1 MLNHNRSDIIEN
13 PPASLFS
20 VRSAQQQAAEV
31 QHQTWAGACRPRPW
45 PPPLTPQWGR
55 SWSSKWSWESV
66 CLINMKM
73 TLLVN
78 RGGHAVVLHM
88 GMRIWNIY
96 CSHIKI
102 HLGDEDDGDNDD
114 EYCFFQSYQQDQ
126 RSKRSSVMELNSAGG
141 YYNPEKVNLLQWGYF
156 LCLCEIERI
165 EIYRQFD
172 VFRRYSSKVKASR
185 NQASGQKSS
194 LITPQYLD
202 WAQHESWNTSLK
214 LLPVL

>member
-1 MLNHNRSDIIEN
+1 MRLRYSDAHMESHVKGLLPDQINDVWKRYFYKLWSAMRMMVILMMN
-13 PPASLFS
+13 IVFS
-20 VRSAQQQAAEV
+20 
-31 QHQTWAGACRPRPW
+31 
-45 PPPLTPQWGR
+45 
-55 SWSSKWSWESV
+55 
-66 CLINMKM
+66 
-73 TLLVN
+73 
-78 RGGHAVVLHM
+78 
-88 GMRIWNIY
+88 
-96 CSHIKI
+96 
-102 HLGDEDDGDNDD
+102 
-114 EYCFFQSYQQDQ
+114 QSYQQDQ
-126 RSKRSSVMELNSAGG
+126 RYKRSSVLELNSSGG